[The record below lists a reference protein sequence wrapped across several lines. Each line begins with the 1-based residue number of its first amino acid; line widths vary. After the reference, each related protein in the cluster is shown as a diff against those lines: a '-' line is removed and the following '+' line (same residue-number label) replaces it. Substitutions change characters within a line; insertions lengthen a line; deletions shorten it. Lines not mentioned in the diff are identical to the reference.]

1 MSIVPCSGT
10 ALNIAHCTIRSAEVQ
25 AGESAGIQAEISRLL
40 NVSEQS
46 VHNLK
51 IRTGNLNNGTNHFKI

>member
-25 AGESAGIQAEISRLL
+25 AGESAGIQAEI
-40 NVSEQS
+40 N
-46 VHNLK
+46 
-51 IRTGNLNNGTNHFKI
+51 F